1 MRGALWPE
9 PQSTWGQRIIPADAR
24 STTTGYTICLAS
36 WDHPRGCGEHVD
48 GCGVVGSQAGS
59 SPRMRGALAL
69 GGPEHPNEGI
79 IPADAGSTSW
89 PRGGRSST
97 RDHPRGCGEHQGC
110 PAGSRLDERI
120 IPADAGSTVSARGQR
135 SGNADH
141 PRGCGEH
148 GAAQGILWRLV
159 GSSPRMRGAPHPTAR
174 MLLRSGII
182 PADAGSTTGGR
193 KRESEDEDHPRGC
206 GEHIIS
212 RCL

>member
-148 GAAQGILWRLV
+148 YGFGAWSLV
-159 GSSPRMRGAPHPTAR
+159 RAGSSPRMRGARGCAR
-174 MLLRSGII
+174 DTMAAGGII
-182 PADAGSTTGGR
+182 PADAGSTTPYSKDAFE
-193 KRESEDEDHPRGC
+193 KRDHPRGC
-206 GEHIIS
+206 GEHHRWS
-212 RCL
+212 